1 MGEEI
6 PVAARIIAI
15 SDAYDAMTSDRP
27 YRSAMSPLAA
37 VAELR
42 RTAGSQFD
50 PTLVTIFV
58 ERVLRGGRARLEA
71 VS

>member
-1 MGEEI
+1 VGEEI

-15 SDAYDAMTSDRP
+15 ADAYDAMTSDRP
-27 YRSAMSPLAA
+27 YRRAMSPEAA

-50 PTLVTIFV
+50 PTLVAIFV
-58 ERVLRGGRARLEA
+58 ERVLPGRRPRLEA